1 MTIEPELLPS
11 PPPLLLPDMYALH
24 MPSSS
29 PLSTVIITVKT
40 PPWWD
45 FDWWEYDDDDVAER
59 PAHQCLGQGAS
70 HLAVLQPTQV
80 LMMER
85 RLKELQG
92 KR

>member
-1 MTIEPELLPS
+1 M
-11 PPPLLLPDMYALH
+11 PLNPGNDN
-24 MPSSS
+24 
-29 PLSTVIITVKT
+29 
-40 PPWWD
+40 D
-45 FDWWEYDDDDVAER
+45 NDDDDDDDDDDVAER
-59 PAHQCLGQGAS
+59 PAHQCLGQGAA

>member
-1 MTIEPELLPS
+1 M
-11 PPPLLLPDMYALH
+11 PLNPGNDN
-24 MPSSS
+24 
-29 PLSTVIITVKT
+29 
-40 PPWWD
+40 D
-45 FDWWEYDDDDVAER
+45 NDDDDDDFAER

-85 RLKELQG
+85 RLKELQE